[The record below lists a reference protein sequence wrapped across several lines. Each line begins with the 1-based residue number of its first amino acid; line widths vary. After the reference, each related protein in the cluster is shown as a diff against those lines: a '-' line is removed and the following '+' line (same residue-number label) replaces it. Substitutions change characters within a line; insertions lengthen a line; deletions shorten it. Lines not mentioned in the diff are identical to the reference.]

1 MNAHG
6 SSQPPHSVPTL
17 TEVVA
22 WPGSESG
29 AMPLD
34 SSGQSGQSDRV
45 EADVIDRAPAGGG
58 MSQAPRMTDE
68 QLIERVVADLQ
79 RQVDL
84 MLDYRLREIL
94 TPILTRAADAVIR
107 DARAE
112 LASTLRDVVARAV
125 AQELSRHRTR

>member
-1 MNAHG
+1 LNAPG
-6 SSQPPHSVPTL
+6 SQPPQGVPTL

-22 WPGSESG
+22 WPGPDSG
-29 AMPLD
+29 AAPLEPVT
-34 SSGQSGQSDRV
+34 QPDRV
-45 EADVIDRAPAGGG
+45 EADVIDRAPVPGGG
-58 MSQAPRMTDE
+58 LSLAPRMTDE
-68 QLIERVVADLQ
+68 QLIERVMSDLQ